1 MSSSRSIEQALAK
14 TQRHLLVRFMSTLLL
29 CLLLVELIVGAI
41 FFFDLYQT
49 EKKILTSMSTEYQRI
64 LTYDSSERLIHV
76 LEANPHRLLEN
87 NIAAYKVEK
96 GVSSEGTFIAG
107 TQNLSTE
114 QPLSSYQID
123 DHRSWL
129 ESFILSPYMSLPIEG
144 DQYDFWLVL
153 DNRARDF
160 IAYNQWL
167 MTLYALLALVAVTA
181 VFTRN
186 IIQSAMSPLV
196 TFGDL
201 LDKLKKGQLE
211 FPSTSTST
219 STKNEAESDLPQGL
233 NVISS
238 SVHTAVAKLQHVTT
252 TLNTT
257 VDAIAH
263 DIRTPLSRITLASQ
277 TALLNNADQQAMKDA
292 LADCSEHAMQASNML
307 TALMKLNDE
316 LTGKRIPQKVPTQVS
331 DVIANVVSWYE
342 DVAEDKQVEL
352 EVESA
357 DALVIQSDLDKLT
370 QVLVN
375 LVDNAIKYT
384 EPEGR
389 VTIKAEQSTEGKVEI
404 SIQDTGVGIE
414 QKYQDLIFDRLYRV
428 DSSRSNIEGYGLG
441 LSLALAMVE
450 NLEGTLVVES
460 ELGVGSTFTLSL

>member
-96 GVSSEGTFIAG
+96 GISSEGTFITGA
-107 TQNLSTE
+107 QNLSTE
-114 QPLSSYQID
+114 QPFSSYQID
-123 DHRSWL
+123 ENRSWL
-129 ESFILSPYMSLPIEG
+129 ESFIFSPYMSLSIEG
-144 DQYDFWLVL
+144 EQYDFWLVL

-186 IIQSAMSPLV
+186 IIQSAMSPLII
-196 TFGDL
+196 FGDL

-211 FPSTSTST
+211 FPSTD
-219 STKNEAESDLPQGL
+219 TKTETESEIPQGL

-277 TALLNNADQQAMKDA
+277 TALLNNADKQAMKDA

-316 LTGKRIPQKVPTQVS
+316 LTGKRTPQKVPTQVS
-331 DVIANVVSWYE
+331 DVIANVANWYE
-342 DVAEDKQVEL
+342 DVAEDKQIEL
-352 EVESA
+352 VVESA
-357 DALVIQSDLDKLT
+357 DGLVIQSDPDKLT

-389 VTIKAEQSTEGKVEI
+389 VTVKAEQSEEDKVAI

-414 QKYQDLIFDRLYRV
+414 QKYQDLIFERLYRI
-428 DSSRSNIEGYGLG
+428 DSSRSNVEGYGLG

-450 NLEGTLVVES
+450 NLEGTLVVKS
-460 ELGVGSTFTLSL
+460 ELGVGSAFILVL

>member
-87 NIAAYKVEK
+87 NIAAYKLEK
-96 GVSSEGTFIAG
+96 GASSDGVFIAG
-107 TQNLSTE
+107 VQHLSTE
-114 QPLSSYQID
+114 QSFSSYQID
-123 DHRSWL
+123 ENRSWL

-144 DQYDFWLVL
+144 EQYDFWLVL

-211 FPSTSTST
+211 FPSA
-219 STKNEAESDLPQGL
+219 STKNEVESDLPQGL

-357 DALVIQSDLDKLT
+357 DGLMIQSDPDKLT

-389 VTIKAEQSTEGKVEI
+389 VTVKVEPSSEGKVEI
-404 SIQDTGVGIE
+404 TIQDTGVGIE
-414 QKYQDLIFDRLYRV
+414 QKYQDLIFERLYRV

>member
-49 EKKILTSMSTEYQRI
+49 EKKILTSMLTEYQRI
-64 LTYDSSERLIHV
+64 LTYDSGERLIHV

-87 NIAAYKVEK
+87 NIAAYKLEK
-96 GVSSEGTFIAG
+96 GASSDAVFIAG
-107 TQNLSTE
+107 VQHLSTE
-114 QPLSSYQID
+114 QSFSSYQID
-123 DHRSWL
+123 ENRSWL
-129 ESFILSPYMSLPIEG
+129 ESFIFSPYMSLSIEG
-144 DQYDFWLVL
+144 EQYDFWLVL

-331 DVIANVVSWYE
+331 DVISNVVSWYE
-342 DVAEDKQVEL
+342 DVAEDKRIEL
-352 EVESA
+352 VVESA
-357 DALVIQSDLDKLT
+357 DGLVIQSDPDKLT

-389 VTIKAEQSTEGKVEI
+389 VTVKAEQSTKGKVEI

>member
-29 CLLLVELIVGAI
+29 CLLMVELIVGAI

-87 NIAAYKVEK
+87 SIAAYKVEK

-129 ESFILSPYMSLPIEG
+129 ESFIFSPYMSLSIEG
-144 DQYDFWLVL
+144 EQYDFWLVL

-181 VFTRN
+181 VFTRS

-211 FPSTSTST
+211 FTSTD
-219 STKNEAESDLPQGL
+219 TKTETESEIPQGL

-277 TALLNNADQQAMKDA
+277 TALLNNADQQAMKEA

-316 LTGKRIPQKVPTQVS
+316 LTGKRVPQKVPTQVS

-342 DVAEDKQVEL
+342 DVAEDKQIELVVEG
-352 EVESA
+352 EGG
-357 DALVIQSDLDKLT
+357 LVIQSDPDKLT

-375 LVDNAIKYT
+375 LIDNAIKYT

-389 VTIKAEQSTEGKVEI
+389 VTVKAEQSAEGKVAI
-404 SIQDTGVGIE
+404 SIQDSGVGID
-414 QKYQDLIFDRLYRV
+414 QKYQDLIFERLYRV
-428 DSSRSNIEGYGLG
+428 DSSRSNVEGYGLG

-450 NLEGTLVVES
+450 NLEGTLVVKS
-460 ELGVGSTFTLSL
+460 ELGVGSTFTLTL

>member
-87 NIAAYKVEK
+87 NIAAYKLEK
-96 GVSSEGTFIAG
+96 GASSDGVFIAG
-107 TQNLSTE
+107 VQHLSTA
-114 QPLSSYQID
+114 QPFSNYQID
-123 DHRSWL
+123 ENRSWL

-144 DQYDFWLVL
+144 EQYDFWLVL

-211 FPSTSTST
+211 FPST
-219 STKNEAESDLPQGL
+219 KNEAESDLPQGL
-233 NVISS
+233 NEISS

-342 DVAEDKQVEL
+342 DVAEDKQVVL

-357 DALVIQSDLDKLT
+357 DALVIQSDPDKLT

-389 VTIKAEQSTEGKVEI
+389 VTVKAEQSSEGKTAI
-404 SIQDTGVGIE
+404 TIQDTGVGIE
-414 QKYQDLIFDRLYRV
+414 QKYQDLIFERLYRV

>member
-87 NIAAYKVEK
+87 NIAAYKLDK
-96 GVSSEGTFIAG
+96 GASSEGVFIAG
-107 TQNLSTE
+107 AQNLSIE
-114 QPLSSYQID
+114 QLFSSYQID
-123 DHRSWL
+123 ENRSWL
-129 ESFILSPYMSLPIEG
+129 ESFIFSPYMSLFIEG
-144 DQYDFWLVL
+144 EQYDFWLVL

-211 FPSTSTST
+211 FPST

-292 LADCSEHAMQASNML
+292 LADCSEHAMQASDML

-357 DALVIQSDLDKLT
+357 DALVIQSDPDKLT

>member
-129 ESFILSPYMSLPIEG
+129 ESFVLSPYMSLPIEG
-144 DQYDFWLVL
+144 EQYDFWLVL

-167 MTLYALLALVAVTA
+167 MILYALLALVAVTA

-211 FPSTSTST
+211 FP

-316 LTGKRIPQKVPTQVS
+316 LTGKRIPQKVPTQIS

-357 DALVIQSDLDKLT
+357 DALVIQSDPDKLT

-389 VTIKAEQSTEGKVEI
+389 VTVKAEQSSEGKI
-404 SIQDTGVGIE
+404 AITIQDTGVGIE
-414 QKYQDLIFDRLYRV
+414 QKYQDLIFERLYRV

>member
-1 MSSSRSIEQALAK
+1 MSSSRNIEQALAK
-14 TQRHLLVRFMSTLLL
+14 TQRHLLFRFMSTLLL
-29 CLLLVELIVGAI
+29 CLLLVEMIVGAI

-96 GVSSEGTFIAG
+96 DALSERTFIAG
-107 TQNLSTE
+107 TPNLSPA
-114 QPLSSYQID
+114 QPLFHFQID
-123 DHRSWL
+123 ENRSWL
-129 ESFILSPYMSLPIEG
+129 ESFIFSPYMSLPIQGEQG
-144 DQYDFWLVL
+144 DFWLVL
-153 DNRARDF
+153 DNRSRDY

-181 VFTRN
+181 VFTRK
-186 IIQSAMSPLV
+186 IIHSAMSPLI
-196 TFGDL
+196 TFVDL

-211 FPSTSTST
+211 LPSPSIQ
-219 STKNEAESDLPQGL
+219 EDVESETQQGL

-277 TALLNNADQQAMKDA
+277 TALLNNADEHAMKDA

-316 LTGKRIPQKVPTQVS
+316 LTGKRTPQRVSTQLS
-331 DVIANVVSWYE
+331 DVIGNVVSWYE
-342 DVAEDKQVEL
+342 DVAEDKKIELVVEGKRDL
-352 EVESA
+352 IV
-357 DALVIQSDLDKLT
+357 QSDPDKLT

-384 EPEGR
+384 EPDGR
-389 VTIKAEQSTEGKVEI
+389 VTVHVEKNALDKVEI
-404 SIQDTGVGIE
+404 SVRDTGVGIE
-414 QKYQDLIFDRLYRV
+414 QKYLDLIFERLYRV
-428 DSSRSNIEGYGLG
+428 DSSRSNVEGYGLG

-450 NLEGTLVVES
+450 NLEGSLTVES
-460 ELGVGSTFTLSL
+460 ELGAGSTFTLTL

>member
-87 NIAAYKVEK
+87 NIAAYKLEK
-96 GVSSEGTFIAG
+96 GASSDGVFIAG
-107 TQNLSTE
+107 VQHLSTE
-114 QPLSSYQID
+114 QSFSSYQID
-123 DHRSWL
+123 DNRSWL

-144 DQYDFWLVL
+144 EQYDFWLVL

-160 IAYNQWL
+160 IAYNHWL
-167 MTLYALLALVAVTA
+167 ITLYALLALVAVTA

-211 FPSTSTST
+211 FP

-352 EVESA
+352 EVEVESA
-357 DALVIQSDLDKLT
+357 DALVIQSDPDKLT

-389 VTIKAEQSTEGKVEI
+389 VTVKAEQSSEGKI
-404 SIQDTGVGIE
+404 AITIQDTGVGIE
-414 QKYQDLIFDRLYRV
+414 QKYQDLIFERLYRV

>member
-29 CLLLVELIVGAI
+29 CLMLVELIVGAI

-107 TQNLSTE
+107 TQHLSIA
-114 QPLSSYQID
+114 QPFSSYQID
-123 DHRSWL
+123 DNRSWL
-129 ESFILSPYMSLPIEG
+129 ESFIFSPYMSLPIEG
-144 DQYDFWLVL
+144 EQYDFWLVL

-211 FPSTSTST
+211 FPST
-219 STKNEAESDLPQGL
+219 KNEAESDLAQGL

-277 TALLNNADQQAMKDA
+277 TALLNNVDQQAMKDA

-331 DVIANVVSWYE
+331 DVISNVVSWYE
-342 DVAEDKQVEL
+342 DVAEDKRIEL
-352 EVESA
+352 VVESA
-357 DALVIQSDLDKLT
+357 DGLAIQSDPDKLT

-389 VTIKAEQSTEGKVEI
+389 VTVKAEQSSEGKI
-404 SIQDTGVGIE
+404 AITIQDTGVGIE
-414 QKYQDLIFDRLYRV
+414 QKYQDLIFERLYRV

>member
-87 NIAAYKVEK
+87 NIAAYKLEK

-107 TQNLSTE
+107 TQHLSIA
-114 QPLSSYQID
+114 QPFSSYQID
-123 DHRSWL
+123 DNRSWL

-144 DQYDFWLVL
+144 EQYDFWLVL

-186 IIQSAMSPLV
+186 IVQSAMSPLV

-211 FPSTSTST
+211 FPST
-219 STKNEAESDLPQGL
+219 KNEAEADLPQGL

-357 DALVIQSDLDKLT
+357 DALVIQSDPDKLT

-389 VTIKAEQSTEGKVEI
+389 VTVKAEQSSEGKI
-404 SIQDTGVGIE
+404 AITIQDTGVGIE
-414 QKYQDLIFDRLYRV
+414 QKYQDLIFERLYRV
-428 DSSRSNIEGYGLG
+428 DSSRSNVEGYGLG

>member
-87 NIAAYKVEK
+87 NIAAYKLEK
-96 GVSSEGTFIAG
+96 GASSDGVFIAG
-107 TQNLSTE
+107 VQDLSTA
-114 QPLSSYQID
+114 QPFSNYQID
-123 DHRSWL
+123 ENRSWL
-129 ESFILSPYMSLPIEG
+129 ESFIFSPYMSLPIEG
-144 DQYDFWLVL
+144 EQYDFWLVL

-181 VFTRN
+181 LFTRN

-211 FPSTSTST
+211 FP

-357 DALVIQSDLDKLT
+357 DGLMIQSDPDKLT

-389 VTIKAEQSTEGKVEI
+389 VTVKVEQSSEGKVEI
-404 SIQDTGVGIE
+404 TIQDTGVGIE
-414 QKYQDLIFDRLYRV
+414 QKYQDLIFERLYRV

>member
-1 MSSSRSIEQALAK
+1 MSSSRNIEQALAK
-14 TQRHLLVRFMSTLLL
+14 TQRHLLFRFMSTLLL
-29 CLLLVELIVGAI
+29 CLLLVEMIVGAI

-96 GVSSEGTFIAG
+96 GALSERTFIAG
-107 TQNLSTE
+107 TPNLSPA
-114 QPLSSYQID
+114 QPLSHFQID
-123 DHRSWL
+123 ENRSWL
-129 ESFILSPYMSLPIEG
+129 ESFIFSPYMSLSIQGEQG
-144 DQYDFWLVL
+144 DFWLVL
-153 DNRARDF
+153 DNRSRDY

-181 VFTRN
+181 VFTRK
-186 IIQSAMSPLV
+186 IIHSAMSPLI

-211 FPSTSTST
+211 LPSHSIQ
-219 STKNEAESDLPQGL
+219 EDAEPETQQGL

-277 TALLNNADQQAMKDA
+277 TALLNNVDEQAMKDA

-316 LTGKRIPQKVPTQVS
+316 LTGKRTPQKVSTQVS
-331 DVIANVVSWYE
+331 DVVGNVVSWYE
-342 DVAEDKQVEL
+342 DVAEDKQIELVAEGEL
-352 EVESA
+352 EAV
-357 DALVIQSDLDKLT
+357 VQSDPDKLT

-384 EPEGR
+384 EPEGK
-389 VTIKAEQSTEGKVEI
+389 VTVYIEKNALDKVEI
-404 SIQDTGVGIE
+404 SVRDTGVGID
-414 QKYQDLIFDRLYRV
+414 QKYQDLIFERLYRV
-428 DSSRSNIEGYGLG
+428 DSSRSNVEGYGLG

-450 NLEGTLVVES
+450 NLEGSLTVES
-460 ELGVGSTFTLSL
+460 ELGAGSTFTLTL

>member
-1 MSSSRSIEQALAK
+1 MSSSRSIERALAK

-87 NIAAYKVEK
+87 NIAAYKLEK
-96 GVSSEGTFIAG
+96 GASSDGVFIAG
-107 TQNLSTE
+107 VQHLSTE
-114 QPLSSYQID
+114 QPFSSYQID
-123 DHRSWL
+123 DNRSWL
-129 ESFILSPYMSLPIEG
+129 ESFIFSPYMSLSIEG
-144 DQYDFWLVL
+144 DQFDFWLVL

-211 FPSTSTST
+211 FPST
-219 STKNEAESDLPQGL
+219 KNETESDLPQGL

-357 DALVIQSDLDKLT
+357 DTLVIQSDPDKLT

-389 VTIKAEQSTEGKVEI
+389 VTVKVEQSSEGKVEI
-404 SIQDTGVGIE
+404 TIQDTGVGIE
-414 QKYQDLIFDRLYRV
+414 QKYQDLIFERLYRV

>member
-1 MSSSRSIEQALAK
+1 MSSSHSIEQALAG
-14 TQRHLLVRFMSTLLL
+14 TQRHLLVRFMATLLL

-41 FFFDLYQT
+41 FFYDLFQT

-64 LTYDSSERLIHV
+64 LTYDSSDRLIHV
-76 LEANPHRLLEN
+76 LEANPHRLVDN
-87 NIAAYKVEK
+87 NIAAYWAQDN
-96 GVSSEGTFIAG
+96 SSRPTFVAG
-107 TQNLSTE
+107 DKNVVLNL
-114 QPLSSYQID
+114 PFADYQID
-123 DHRSWL
+123 ESRSWFDT
-129 ESFILSPYMSLPIEG
+129 FIVNPYMTLSIKGE
-144 DQYDFWLVL
+144 QQQFWLVL
-153 DNRARDF
+153 DNRARDY

-167 MTLYALLALVAVTA
+167 MTFYALIALVIVTT
-181 VFTRN
+181 VFTRK

-211 FPSTSTST
+211 F
-219 STKNEAESDLPQGL
+219 AEPEPEIGQGL
-233 NVISS
+233 TVISS
-238 SVHTAVAKLQHVTT
+238 SVHSAVAKLQHVTT

-277 TALLNNADQQAMKDA
+277 SALLNNADPQAMRDA
-292 LADCSEHAMQASNML
+292 LADCAEHAMQASNML

-316 LTGKRIPQKVPTQVS
+316 VTGKRQPQNVDTQVS
-331 DVIANVVSWYE
+331 EVISKVVSWYD
-342 DVAEDKQVEL
+342 DVAEDKQIQLVSD
-352 EVESA
+352 VA
-357 DALVIQSDLDKLT
+357 DGLIIQSDPDKLT

-384 EPEGR
+384 EPGGL
-389 VTIKAEQSTEGKVEI
+389 VTIKAEQSSNIKAKI
-404 SIQDTGVGIE
+404 SIQDTGIGIDA
-414 QKYQDLIFDRLYRV
+414 KYQDLIFERLYRV

-450 NLEGTLVVES
+450 NLEGQLMVKS
-460 ELGVGSTFTLSL
+460 ECGVGSTFTILL

>member
-49 EKKILTSMSTEYQRI
+49 EKKILASMSTEYQRI

-87 NIAAYKVEK
+87 NIAAYKLEK
-96 GVSSEGTFIAG
+96 GASSDGVFIAG
-107 TQNLSTE
+107 VQHLSTA
-114 QPLSSYQID
+114 QPFSNYQID
-123 DHRSWL
+123 DNRSWL
-129 ESFILSPYMSLPIEG
+129 ESFIFSPYMSLPIEG
-144 DQYDFWLVL
+144 EQYDFWLVL

-181 VFTRN
+181 LFTRN

-211 FPSTSTST
+211 FP

-357 DALVIQSDLDKLT
+357 DGLVIQSDPDKLT

-389 VTIKAEQSTEGKVEI
+389 VTVKVEQSSEGKVEI
-404 SIQDTGVGIE
+404 TIQDTGVGIE
-414 QKYQDLIFDRLYRV
+414 QKYQDLIFERLYRV

>member
-1 MSSSRSIEQALAK
+1 MSSSHSIEQALAG
-14 TQRHLLVRFMSTLLL
+14 TQRHLLVRFMATLLL

-41 FFFDLYQT
+41 FFYDLFQT

-64 LTYDSSERLIHV
+64 LTYDSSDRLIHV
-76 LEANPHRLLEN
+76 LEANPHRLVDN
-87 NIAAYKVEK
+87 NIAAYWAQDN
-96 GVSSEGTFIAG
+96 SSRPTFVAG
-107 TQNLSTE
+107 DKNVVLNL
-114 QPLSSYQID
+114 PFADYQID
-123 DHRSWL
+123 ESRSWFDT
-129 ESFILSPYMSLPIEG
+129 FIVNPYMTLSIKGE
-144 DQYDFWLVL
+144 QQQFWLVL
-153 DNRARDF
+153 DNRARDY

-167 MTLYALLALVAVTA
+167 MTFYALIALVIVTT
-181 VFTRN
+181 VFTRK

-211 FPSTSTST
+211 F
-219 STKNEAESDLPQGL
+219 AEPEPDSGQGL
-233 NVISS
+233 TVISS
-238 SVHTAVAKLQHVTT
+238 SVHSAVAKLQHVTT

-277 TALLNNADQQAMKDA
+277 SALLNNVDPQAMRDA
-292 LADCSEHAMQASNML
+292 LADCAEHAMQASNML

-316 LTGKRIPQKVPTQVS
+316 VTGKRQPQNVDTQVS
-331 DVIANVVSWYE
+331 DVISKVVSWYD
-342 DVAEDKQVEL
+342 DVAEDKQIQLVSD
-352 EVESA
+352 VA
-357 DALVIQSDLDKLT
+357 DGLIIQSDPDKLT

-384 EPEGR
+384 EPGGC
-389 VTIKAEQSTEGKVEI
+389 VTIKAEQSSNIKAKI
-404 SIQDTGVGIE
+404 SIQDTGIGIDP
-414 QKYQDLIFDRLYRV
+414 KYQDLIFERLYRV

-450 NLEGTLVVES
+450 NLEGQLMVKS
-460 ELGVGSTFTLSL
+460 ECGVGSTFTILL

>member
-87 NIAAYKVEK
+87 NIAAYKLEK
-96 GVSSEGTFIAG
+96 GASSDGVFIAG
-107 TQNLSTE
+107 VQHLSTA
-114 QPLSSYQID
+114 QPFSNYQID
-123 DHRSWL
+123 ENRSWL

-144 DQYDFWLVL
+144 EQYDFWLVL

-211 FPSTSTST
+211 FPST
-219 STKNEAESDLPQGL
+219 KNEAESDLPQGL
-233 NVISS
+233 NEISS
-238 SVHTAVAKLQHVTT
+238 SVHTAVAKLQLVTT

-342 DVAEDKQVEL
+342 DVAEDKQVVL

-357 DALVIQSDLDKLT
+357 DALVIQSDPDKLT

-389 VTIKAEQSTEGKVEI
+389 VTVKVEQSSEGKVEI
-404 SIQDTGVGIE
+404 TIQDTGVGIE
-414 QKYQDLIFDRLYRV
+414 QKYQDLIFERLYRV

>member
-29 CLLLVELIVGAI
+29 CLLMVELIVGAI

-87 NIAAYKVEK
+87 SIAAYKVEK

-114 QPLSSYQID
+114 LPLSSYQIN

-129 ESFILSPYMSLPIEG
+129 ESFIFSPYMSLSIEG
-144 DQYDFWLVL
+144 EQYDFWLVL

-181 VFTRN
+181 VFTRS

-211 FPSTSTST
+211 FTSTD
-219 STKNEAESDLPQGL
+219 TKTETESEIPQGL

-277 TALLNNADQQAMKDA
+277 TALLNNADQQAMKEA

-316 LTGKRIPQKVPTQVS
+316 LTGKRLPQKVPTQVS

-342 DVAEDKQVEL
+342 DVAEDKQIELVVEG
-352 EVESA
+352 EGG
-357 DALVIQSDLDKLT
+357 LVVRSDPDKLT

-375 LVDNAIKYT
+375 LIDNAIKYT
-384 EPEGR
+384 DPGGR
-389 VTIKAEQSTEGKVEI
+389 VTVKVERSAEGKVAI
-404 SIQDTGVGIE
+404 SIQDSGVGID
-414 QKYQDLIFDRLYRV
+414 QKYQDLIFERLYRV
-428 DSSRSNIEGYGLG
+428 DSSRSNVEGYGLG

-450 NLEGTLVVES
+450 NLEGTLVVKS
-460 ELGVGSTFTLSL
+460 ELGVGSTFTLTL

>member
-87 NIAAYKVEK
+87 NIAAYKLEK
-96 GVSSEGTFIAG
+96 GASSDGVFIAG
-107 TQNLSTE
+107 VQHLSTE
-114 QPLSSYQID
+114 QSFSSYQID
-123 DHRSWL
+123 ENRSWL
-129 ESFILSPYMSLPIEG
+129 ESFILSPYMSLSIEG
-144 DQYDFWLVL
+144 EQYDFWLVL

-211 FPSTSTST
+211 FPST
-219 STKNEAESDLPQGL
+219 KNEAESDLPQGL

-238 SVHTAVAKLQHVTT
+238 SVHTAVAKLLHVTT

-357 DALVIQSDLDKLT
+357 DGLVIQSDPDKLT

-389 VTIKAEQSTEGKVEI
+389 VTVKAEQSSEGKI
-404 SIQDTGVGIE
+404 AITIQDTGVGIE
-414 QKYQDLIFDRLYRV
+414 QKYQDLIFERLYRV

>member
-1 MSSSRSIEQALAK
+1 MSSNRSIEQALAK

-29 CLLLVELIVGAI
+29 CLLLVELVVGAI

-64 LTYDSSERLIHV
+64 LTYDSSERLVHV

-96 GVSSEGTFIAG
+96 GVSSEGTFITG
-107 TQNLSTE
+107 TQHLSTA
-114 QPLSSYQID
+114 QPFSSYQID
-123 DHRSWL
+123 DNRSWL
-129 ESFILSPYMSLPIEG
+129 ENFIFSPYMSLSIEG
-144 DQYDFWLVL
+144 ELYDFWLVL
-153 DNRARDF
+153 DNRSRDY

-167 MTLYALLALVAVTA
+167 MTLYALLVLIAVTA
-181 VFTRN
+181 VFTRK
-186 IIQSAMSPLV
+186 IIHSAMSPLI

-211 FPSTSTST
+211 LPGTSTQKET
-219 STKNEAESDLPQGL
+219 EPHTQQGL

-277 TALLNNADQQAMKDA
+277 TALLNNTDEQAMKDA
-292 LADCSEHAMQASNML
+292 LADCSEYAMQASNML

-316 LTGKRIPQKVPTQVS
+316 LTGKRTPQKVPTEVS
-331 DVIANVVSWYE
+331 DVIGNVVSWYE
-342 DVAEDKQVEL
+342 DVAEDKQIEL
-352 EVESA
+352 VIESA
-357 DALVIQSDLDKLT
+357 DGLVIQSDPDKLT

-384 EPEGR
+384 KPEGR
-389 VTIKAEQSTEGKVEI
+389 VTVKAERSTEGKVAI
-404 SIQDTGVGIE
+404 TVQDSGVGIE
-414 QKYQDLIFDRLYRV
+414 QKYQDLIFERLYRV
-428 DSSRSNIEGYGLG
+428 DSSRSNVEGYGLG

-450 NLEGTLVVES
+450 NLEGTLTVKS
-460 ELGVGSTFTLSL
+460 ELGVGSSFTLSL

>member
-1 MSSSRSIEQALAK
+1 MSSSRSIEKALAK

-29 CLLLVELIVGAI
+29 CLMLVELIVGAI

-107 TQNLSTE
+107 TQHLSAIE
-114 QPLSSYQID
+114 PFSNYQID
-123 DHRSWL
+123 DNRSWL
-129 ESFILSPYMSLPIEG
+129 ESFILSPYMSLSIEG
-144 DQYDFWLVL
+144 EQYDFWLVL
-153 DNRARDF
+153 DNRSRDY

-181 VFTRN
+181 VFTRK
-186 IIQSAMSPLV
+186 IIHSAMSPLI

-211 FPSTSTST
+211 FPNTD
-219 STKNEAESDLPQGL
+219 TKTESESEIPQGL

-277 TALLNNADQQAMKDA
+277 IALLNNADEQAMKDA

-316 LTGKRIPQKVPTQVS
+316 LTGKRTPQKVPTQVS
-331 DVIANVVSWYE
+331 DVISNVVSWYE
-342 DVAEDKQVEL
+342 DVAEDKQIELVVEG
-352 EVESA
+352 ERDFV
-357 DALVIQSDLDKLT
+357 VQSDPDKLT

-375 LVDNAIKYT
+375 LIDNAIKYT
-384 EPEGR
+384 EPGGK
-389 VTIKAEQSTEGKVEI
+389 VTIKFEQTTEGKVSI

-414 QKYQDLIFDRLYRV
+414 QKYQDLIFERLYRV
-428 DSSRSNIEGYGLG
+428 DSSRSNVEGYGLG

-450 NLEGTLVVES
+450 NLEGTLNVKS
-460 ELGVGSTFTLSL
+460 ELGVGSTFTLTL

>member
-14 TQRHLLVRFMSTLLL
+14 TQRHLLVRFMWTLLL

-87 NIAAYKVEK
+87 NIAAYKLEK
-96 GVSSEGTFIAG
+96 GASSDGVFIAG
-107 TQNLSTE
+107 VQHLSTA
-114 QPLSSYQID
+114 QPFSNYQID
-123 DHRSWL
+123 ENRSWL
-129 ESFILSPYMSLPIEG
+129 ESFIFSPYMSLPIEG
-144 DQYDFWLVL
+144 EQYDFWLVL

-186 IIQSAMSPLV
+186 IIRSAMSPLV

-211 FPSTSTST
+211 FP

-357 DALVIQSDLDKLT
+357 DGLVIQSDPDKLT

-389 VTIKAEQSTEGKVEI
+389 VTVKVEQSSEGKVEI
-404 SIQDTGVGIE
+404 TIQDTGVGIE
-414 QKYQDLIFDRLYRV
+414 QKYQDLIFERLYRV

>member
-96 GVSSEGTFIAG
+96 GVSSDGVFIAG
-107 TQNLSTE
+107 VQHLSTE
-114 QPLSSYQID
+114 QPFSSYQID
-123 DHRSWL
+123 DNRSWL
-129 ESFILSPYMSLPIEG
+129 ESFIFSPYMSLSIEG
-144 DQYDFWLVL
+144 DQFDFWLVL

-211 FPSTSTST
+211 FPST
-219 STKNEAESDLPQGL
+219 KNETESDLPQGL

-357 DALVIQSDLDKLT
+357 DGLVIQSDPDKLT

-389 VTIKAEQSTEGKVEI
+389 VTVKVEQSSEGKVEI
-404 SIQDTGVGIE
+404 TIQDTGVGIE
-414 QKYQDLIFDRLYRV
+414 QKYQDLIFERLYRV